1 MNFIDSIKLRAKKD
15 KKRIVLPES
24 MDKRTM
30 EAADKA
36 LKEDIADIIIIGT
49 PEEIKNSKDPRVM
62 QFIQGDFDG
71 PYAFKLKG
79 SDNYIEEL

>member
-1 MNFIDSIKLRAKKD
+1 MKKD
-15 KKRIVLPES
+15 FYEILGISKS
-24 MDKRTM
+24 
-30 EAADKA
+30 A
-36 LKEDIADIIIIGT
+36 T